1 MLLYLVRHGEST
13 WNAEHRVI
21 GAATT
26 PPLTDRGRS
35 QAAEAAGRLRG
46 TGARTL
52 LASDLVRATQTAAV
66 IGATLELPVRTTAL
80 LREQDAGVLTG
91 RRSADLSARPTPAGF
106 DVADLAWA
114 EGAESL
120 ADVAVR
126 MHRLI
131 AQVRTMEGPAIMVGH
146 ADSLRV
152 LAALLAGRSHR
163 EVDWTPLPH
172 GGILTA
178 TLH

>member
-52 LASDLVRATQTAAV
+52 LASDLVRAA
-66 IGATLELPVRTTAL
+66 P
-80 LREQDAGVLTG
+80 
-91 RRSADLSARPTPAGF
+91 RRPRSSVPRWNSRSGPPPCCASRTPA
-106 DVADLAWA
+106 
-114 EGAESL
+114 S
-120 ADVAVR
+120 
-126 MHRLI
+126 
-131 AQVRTMEGPAIMVGH
+131 
-146 ADSLRV
+146 
-152 LAALLAGRSHR
+152 
-163 EVDWTPLPH
+163 
-172 GGILTA
+172 
-178 TLH
+178 